1 MGRLRDCE
9 PLYVEAGVWHGGRL
23 SRGLGIVAAMTSE
36 SESTAQ
42 EPEGRA
48 IEVTDPEL
56 PDFAPRRTLSRLAS
70 SEGSAVGVDY
80 EGDDSALLTADERE
94 AFVRAAM
101 ERDEG
106 A

>member
-1 MGRLRDCE
+1 M
-9 PLYVEAGVWHGGRL
+9 
-23 SRGLGIVAAMTSE
+23 VAAMTSE
-36 SESTAQ
+36 SDTAPQ
-42 EPEGRA
+42 EPEGRVV
-48 IEVTDPEL
+48 EVADPEL
-56 PDFAPRRTLSRLAS
+56 PDFAPRRPLSKLPS

-101 ERDEG
+101 ERDAE